1 MIEYLRLAFAT
12 CIVLFPGRLA
22 ARALGLRDTAS
33 TVALG
38 LACVFVAWA
47 VVFTV
52 HATVWF
58 GLLVLFLICVGLFLV
73 ARRVR
78 RVPRIAGHPAVWLVG
93 IVLGLLLW
101 HVAGPVTGDGLFHLA
116 RVRKLVELPGLHLR
130 SVDEL
135 AGGGLHPGYAFPLW
149 HGFLA
154 FVAALSGLD
163 SGSVVKH
170 EAAVLMPLACA
181 ALWEA
186 AFRLFGSRSAA
197 WAVLLGQLGAL
208 LFAAGHG
215 GSFALLALP
224 ATVSRVLLAPVA
236 LALVFGWL
244 ETRRRGY
251 LVGVAAIFGE
261 LALVHPTYALFVLL
275 PLVGYA
281 VLRPRE
287 WRANAAFFGAAI
299 VPVGLA
305 LAWLKPIVDETLSH
319 NPAPAERLAELLRYG
334 NQLQVWNDH
343 HYRMGAGTIT
353 RAGAVVVFGTLLIP
367 FAGAALRRRWGAF
380 VLGGSLVILGT
391 VLIPE
396 IFPRFADV
404 VSLSQAR
411 RVAGFIPIPFAFA
424 GGLAVLC
431 GFTRATVPA
440 ALVAGVGLQIAYPGD
455 FNYNL
460 AHPGPAVITWWAAV
474 GGAGALAA
482 GFLVRRHRPFIERRW
497 SGGLAAA
504 LFVLP
509 VAVAGFIHWSPFQR
523 TDPDALSP
531 ALVAA
536 LRQVPAQAVV
546 IADPQTSYRIAA
558 LRPVYLVAA
567 PPVHVANTRANNPY
581 GRFRDVQHW
590 LATGD
595 PAVPKRYGATWAV
608 RGSRLY
614 RLTP

>member
-12 CIVLFPGRLA
+12 GVILFPGRLA

-38 LACVFVAWA
+38 LACVFVAWS
-47 VVFTV
+47 VVFFV
-52 HATVWF
+52 HGTVWL
-58 GLLVLFLICVGLFLV
+58 GLVVLLLICAAMFLI

-78 RVPRIAGHPAVWLVG
+78 RVPRIAGHPTVWLVG
-93 IVLGLLLW
+93 IVLGMLLW

-135 AGGGLHPGYAFPLW
+135 VGGGLHPGYAFPLW

-181 ALWEA
+181 VVWEA
-186 AFRLFGSRSAA
+186 AYRLFGSRSMA

-215 GSFALLALP
+215 GSFVLLALP
-224 ATVSRVLLAPVA
+224 ATTSRVLLAPIA

-244 ETRRRGY
+244 ETRQRGY

-261 LALVHPTYALFVLL
+261 LALIHPTYALFVLL
-275 PLVGYA
+275 PLGGYA
-281 VLRPRE
+281 LLRPRE
-287 WRANAAFFGAAI
+287 WRVNLAFFSVAL
-299 VPVGLA
+299 VPVALA
-305 LAWLKPIVDETLSH
+305 LAWIKPIVDETLSH
-319 NPAPAERLAELLRYG
+319 NPGPAERLAELLRYG

-343 HYRMGAGTIT
+343 HYRLGPGTIT
-353 RAGAVVVFGTLLIP
+353 RAGAVVVFGMVLIP
-367 FAGAALRRRWGAF
+367 LAGAAVRRRWGAF
-380 VLGGSLVILGT
+380 VLGASLAILAV

-396 IFPRFADV
+396 LFPRFADV

-431 GFTRATVPA
+431 GLTRATVPA
-440 ALVAGVGLQIAYPGD
+440 AFFTGIGLQIAYPGD
-455 FNYNL
+455 FNYVL
-460 AHPGPAVITWWAAV
+460 AHPGPAVVTWWAAI
-474 GGAGALAA
+474 GGAGAVAA
-482 GFLVRRHRPFIERRW
+482 GFLVRRHRPFVERRW

-509 VAVAGFIHWSPFQR
+509 VAVAGFIHWSPFQT
-523 TDPDALSP
+523 TDPNALSP
-531 ALVAA
+531 ALVSA
-536 LRQVPAQAVV
+536 LRQLPPQAVV
-546 IADPQTSYRIAA
+546 IADVETSYRIAA
-558 LRPVYLVAA
+558 LRPVYVVAA

-595 PAVPKRYGATWAV
+595 PAVPTRYGATWAV

-614 RLTP
+614 RLTS